1 MNAEGR
7 ARERRLAR
15 RRTLQLLTER
25 RLAQVSATT
34 ARVPISTRVAQVS
47 ASGTGQM
54 PDRLL
59 DAAGA
64 GADHEVRQHADPAT
78 VILPRQATRLDVL
91 DGVQST

>member
-25 RLAQVSATT
+25 RLARASATT
-34 ARVPISTRVAQVS
+34 ARVPISTRVAEVP
-47 ASGTGQM
+47 APGIGRM
-54 PDRLL
+54 PDRLVE
-59 DAAGA
+59 AAGA
-64 GADHEVRQHADPAT
+64 GADHEVRQHADPTT

-91 DGVQST
+91 DTVQST